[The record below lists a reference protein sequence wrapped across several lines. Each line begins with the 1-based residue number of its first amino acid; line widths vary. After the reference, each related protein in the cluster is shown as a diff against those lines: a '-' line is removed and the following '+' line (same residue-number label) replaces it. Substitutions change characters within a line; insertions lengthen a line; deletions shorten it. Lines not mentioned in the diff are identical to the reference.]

1 MAFCYRSIRELRRG
15 HKALVPGVTGS
26 NCAGQF
32 MLPVC
37 QADAQLVS
45 VGSLLSGSLLAA
57 LMEHNKQQEF
67 ISLEAAKSKV

>member
-1 MAFCYRSIRELRRG
+1 
-15 HKALVPGVTGS
+15 
-26 NCAGQF
+26 